1 MSTLSLCMIVKDE
14 ETVLPRCLESVQGLF
29 DEIVVIDTGSTDQTR
44 EIARSFGAEVFDF
57 QWRDDFSVARNFSFS
72 KATGDYLFWMDATMG
87 KRRTA
92 FPARRLLFR
101 AGALLSPPLQ
111 GSRRTP

>member
-44 EIARSFGAEVFDF
+44 EIARAFGAEVFDF

-72 KATGDYLFWMDATMG
+72 KATSDYLFWMDADDVS
-87 KRRTA
+87 RA
-92 FPARRLLFR
+92 PRL
-101 AGALLSPPLQ
+101 S
-111 GSRRTP
+111 